1 MEDNKLIFGL
11 ALRHYQ
17 EMALIFGRYPHVE
30 RVLIFGSRAKG
41 VEKPY
46 SDIDLAVVA
55 PEMDHSEF
63 SRLLEDLEALDLVF
77 KLDLVHLDKL
87 NQPKLRESIMAHG
100 KTFYP
105 L

>member
-1 MEDNKLIFGL
+1 MGG
-11 ALRHYQ
+11 RHGSEY
-17 EMALIFGRYPHVE
+17 AHVE
-30 RVLIFGSRAKG
+30 RTLIFGSRAKG
-41 VEKPY
+41 VAKPY

-55 PEMDHSEF
+55 PQMDQSEF

-87 NQPKLRESIMAHG
+87 NQPKLRESIMALG

>member
-1 MEDNKLIFGL
+1 MEDSNLIFGL
-11 ALRHYQ
+11 AKRHYL
-17 EMALIFGRYPHVE
+17 EMVRVFLKYPHVE
-30 RVLIFGSRAKG
+30 RALIFGSRAKG

-55 PEMDHSEF
+55 PEMDQSEF

-77 KLDLVHLDKL
+77 KLDVLHLDTL
-87 NQPKLRESIMAHG
+87 NQPKLRESIMTHG

-105 L
+105 M